1 MFSAIYLI
9 VPFIIIVIT
18 TIIIK
23 WNWFKNLFT
32 PVKNVQTVPVKNVPV
47 ENIDVKQ
54 IENKDENKNENE
66 NKNEIFAINDNGN
79 FDLMDMNGKILNIG
93 FGPNPK
99 VYINLLDQS
108 EKDADKTETENGV
121 SFISKVGD
129 IKQYEIGGRPYI
141 VNFTRLT

>member
-32 PVKNVQTVPVKNVPV
+32 PVKNVPNVPVKNVPV

-54 IENKDENKNENE
+54 IENKDETEKNQ
-66 NKNEIFAINDNGN
+66 IFAINDNGN

-129 IKQYEIGGRPYI
+129 MKQYEIGGRPYI